1 MTFASFDGT
10 LFARRSAVCTT
21 VSGASPMTDKTQTDA
36 SNTDAPAVAEA
47 LRTAQPGV
55 KDSGDIVTGAGGE
68 MMSGLIADIADGD
81 T

>member
-1 MTFASFDGT
+1 
-10 LFARRSAVCTT
+10 
-21 VSGASPMTDKTQTDA
+21 MTDKT
-36 SNTDAPAVAEA
+36 NTDPSNADAPLAADLTN

-55 KDSGDIVTGAGGE
+55 KDTGDIVTGAGGE